1 MNKVTRPNKQTMERK
16 KKRKRKPIV
25 TAQTKPQTID
35 TGKTYQL
42 LLHSRMLLFSCC
54 QITLESILVRL
65 SRLDFVLQCRSRV
78 GSNSSHFVR
87 GWRV

>member
-1 MNKVTRPNKQTMERK
+1 MNKVTKPNKQTMERK

-35 TGKTYQL
+35 TETTYQF
-42 LLHSRMLLFSCC
+42 LLHSSVLLFSCC
-54 QITLESILVRL
+54 QITLESTLVRL

-87 GWRV
+87 G